1 MTSTAIARKFG
12 QGECTLGSLMHAKR
26 IEPATEEQ
34 LKIRILMAS
43 LVCSTG
49 RQSRVERQ
57 LHAALLSIGLKSSS
71 RLILQGVIS
80 DSMPI
85 KTLKINQQKRW
96 KISGRQQLIIHSVLG
111 NDLILTWNNSSSHKA
126 NELMLSLRRL
136 AEMYR
141 ASLVEEGLA
150 MIFGKRLH
158 ATRSYKGLSAILN
171 GALAEEKK
179 VSSAWLS
186 DQTLLVTLKCFLDEN
201 MNLTDAA
208 RQLGLHRNTVLYRL
222 TKLYQLTGL
231 NPVNFVDAVILS
243 ELIVGK
249 ISG

>member
-1 MTSTAIARKFG
+1 
-12 QGECTLGSLMHAKR
+12 
-26 IEPATEEQ
+26 
-34 LKIRILMAS
+34 
-43 LVCSTG
+43 
-49 RQSRVERQ
+49 
-57 LHAALLSIGLKSSS
+57 
-71 RLILQGVIS
+71 
-80 DSMPI
+80 
-85 KTLKINQQKRW
+85 
-96 KISGRQQLIIHSVLG
+96 
-111 NDLILTWNNSSSHKA
+111 
-126 NELMLSLRRL
+126 
-136 AEMYR
+136 MYR